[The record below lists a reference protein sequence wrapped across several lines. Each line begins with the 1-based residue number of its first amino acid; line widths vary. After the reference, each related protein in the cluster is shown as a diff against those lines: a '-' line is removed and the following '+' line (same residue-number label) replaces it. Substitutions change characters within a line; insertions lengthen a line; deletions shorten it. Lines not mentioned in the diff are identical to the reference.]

1 MKPMYKIII
10 KIFDSFALSATFLLL
25 ALVAFNIIARQ
36 IHDLSSGN
44 INFMI
49 QGAVELSKYALLI
62 IIFSALPRAITQG
75 MVRVDLLS
83 KRFPQAFR
91 HLLNKLWSILIAGF
105 TSILAWLFSQKALLT
120 FSRGDAT
127 QDLQIPLFYIYSFI
141 SLACIATTVACLY
154 KISQDTTQKETR

>member
-1 MKPMYKIII
+1 MDKTLL
-10 KIFDSFALSATFLLL
+10 KIFDSIALASTLFLLVV
-25 ALVAFNIIARQ
+25 VAFNIIARQ
-36 IHDLSSGN
+36 VHDVSNGN

-62 IIFSALPRAITQG
+62 IVFSALPRAITQG

-83 KRFPQAFR
+83 ERFPQAFR
-91 HLLNKLWSILIAGF
+91 HFLNKLWLILIAGF
-105 TSILAWLFSQKALLT
+105 TSILVWLFSQKALLT

-141 SLACIATTVACLY
+141 SLACMATTIACLY
-154 KISQDTTQKETR
+154 KISQGTTQKETR